1 MKVVDKLPRE
11 LTRDDI
17 KLLRNWKVTQLQRRV
32 LQALPRAAN
41 PGQPDPRITLKPS
54 AATLEVCRY
63 ALRIF

>member
-32 LQALPRAAN
+32 LQALPGAEY
-41 PGQPDPRITLKPS
+41 PGQPDS
-54 AATLEVCRY
+54 
-63 ALRIF
+63 